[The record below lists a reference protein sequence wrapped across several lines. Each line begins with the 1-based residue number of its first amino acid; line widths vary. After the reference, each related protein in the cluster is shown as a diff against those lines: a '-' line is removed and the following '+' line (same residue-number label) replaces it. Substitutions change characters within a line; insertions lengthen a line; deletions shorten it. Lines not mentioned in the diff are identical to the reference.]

1 MSETE
6 KSAISRSESHQHQWG
21 YARNVLEF
29 VRNAE
34 FAPLCIERNLGVNGA
49 ARSEL
54 TQLSLVKFVIGG
66 ARVELKRKPIQKV
79 PLYGASSK
87 LALKFGIPVAAM
99 DTPPVAKTDL
109 RPWRSQ
115 IEALLVGIAMSPV
128 VRRAVLDA
136 FEEQGLLAYTEPEP
150 EITVD
155 ELGRLRKTRVNQ
167 ALEDFD
173 ENLRSRVISVLEQL
187 HAIA

>member
-99 DTPPVAKTDL
+99 DTPPIAKTDL

-115 IEALLVGIAMSPV
+115 IDALLGGIAMNPV
-128 VRRAVLDA
+128 TRRALLDA
-136 FEEQGLLAYTEPEP
+136 FEGHGLLAYTEPEA
-150 EITVD
+150 EFVAD
-155 ELGRLRKTRVNQ
+155 ELVARFNQ
-167 ALEDFD
+167 FE
-173 ENLRSRVISVLEQL
+173 RI
-187 HAIA
+187 

>member
-1 MSETE
+1 MYETE

-79 PLYGASSK
+79 PLYAASSK
-87 LALKFGIPVAAM
+87 LAASSQRL
-99 DTPPVAKTDL
+99 DL
-109 RPWRSQ
+109 GSPRTKVCFCDGRS
-115 IEALLVGIAMSPV
+115 IHGSYG
-128 VRRAVLDA
+128 DA
-136 FEEQGLLAYTEPEP
+136 
-150 EITVD
+150 
-155 ELGRLRKTRVNQ
+155 EL
-167 ALEDFD
+167 
-173 ENLRSRVISVLEQL
+173 
-187 HAIA
+187 